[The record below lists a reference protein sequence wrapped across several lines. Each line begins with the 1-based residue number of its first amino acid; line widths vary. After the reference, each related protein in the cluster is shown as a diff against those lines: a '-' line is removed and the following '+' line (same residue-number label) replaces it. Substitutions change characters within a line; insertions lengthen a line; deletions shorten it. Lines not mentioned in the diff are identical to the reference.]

1 MLVYAAFMPI
11 GWRCVSIGRFMVGR
25 RLGTA
30 MRIYFTLLDAAVP
43 GLKGPPRWMSGDPLK
58 QVSAYQVAS
67 YGGCMTTY
75 AWPVIILTSDS
86 APTGNL
92 LPDTIT
98 NKTSKIN
105 CLTFPVTIQ
114 DFWPPTAAHPGVC
127 SGETC
132 IVTLFGAYR
141 NLCKWLLIPKI
152 L

>member
-1 MLVYAAFMPI
+1 MLVYAAFMRI

-30 MRIYFTLLDAAVP
+30 MRIHCILLDAAVP
-43 GLKGPPRWMSGDPLK
+43 GLKGPPRWISGDPLNR
-58 QVSAYQVAS
+58 VSAYQVAS

-98 NKTSKIN
+98 NETSKIN
-105 CLTFPVTIQ
+105 CLTFPVTIRR
-114 DFWPPTAAHPGVC
+114 GVPR
-127 SGETC
+127 G
-132 IVTLFGAYR
+132 LAGPLAGGAGLR
-141 NLCKWLLIPKI
+141 LSPSPSPWRRRKRQKT
-152 L
+152 

>member
-11 GWRCVSIGRFMVGR
+11 GWQCVSIGRFMVGR

-30 MRIYFTLLDAAVP
+30 TRIHYTLLDAAVP
-43 GLKGPPRWMSGDPLK
+43 GLKGPPRWISGDPLNR
-58 QVSAYQVAS
+58 VSAYQVAS

-98 NKTSKIN
+98 NETSKIN
-105 CLTFPVTIQ
+105 CLTL
-114 DFWPPTAAHPGVC
+114 
-127 SGETC
+127 SGNYSVGGSKGPC
-132 IVTLFGAYR
+132 RPLGG
-141 NLCKWLLIPKI
+141 
-152 L
+152 

>member
-11 GWRCVSIGRFMVGR
+11 GWRCVSIGRFMVGQ

-30 MRIYFTLLDAAVP
+30 MRIYYTLLDAAVP
-43 GLKGPPRWMSGDPLK
+43 GLKGTPRWMSGDPLN

-86 APTGNL
+86 APSGNL

-98 NKTSKIN
+98 NETSKIN
-105 CLTFPVTIQ
+105 RYPFLRISKSVQVASHTQ
-114 DFWPPTAAHPGVC
+114 N
-127 SGETC
+127 
-132 IVTLFGAYR
+132 IVR
-141 NLCKWLLIPKI
+141 S
-152 L
+152 